1 MKCKFNKDK
10 TKSALKKAGL
20 AVRGLEHFIMASD
33 KYFKSLSKKEAD
45 SVQKDLL
52 RFISST
58 KARSSFSM
66 RGGVL
71 GPDGKEIEESK
82 EVVGNEGEAS
92 VVVEPGTRNLTQ
104 EPQAESEEAA
114 AEAVSNGKSGAPEV
128 SVEEAESN
136 KKQVEEAP
144 AQELS
149 PEEAA
154 IQQAEAAEAAEAAQQ
169 AAAAVQGSAATVVN
183 EEEPQAE
190 ATQQAEKAAA
200 AVQGSTATVVN
211 EEEPQGGG
219 SAFGLQPNSRTGI
232 LYSALW
238 LATLCLSGGP
248 SCTFSPG
255 MLEVMPCCSKWSVLV
270 KPLVDNANELYRLN
284 LIGLAKTTPNAKVYL
299 RANAIFG
306 STIQSFY
313 GMSMNRTRS
322 IKRSALSRRKKSNYR
337 KTKRVRKNK
346 TRKRK

>member
-10 TKSALKKAGL
+10 AKSALKKAGL

-66 RGGVL
+66 RGG
-71 GPDGKEIEESK
+71 
-82 EVVGNEGEAS
+82 EGEGPEATVS
-92 VVVEPGTRNLTQ
+92 GNAAVVTPTGNAAVGTPPGAT
-104 EPQAESEEAA
+104 SEEANEEDAPVTPTGSTAEMEQSEIQQEETVSGNA
-114 AEAVSNGKSGAPEV
+114 ALPTSVGTPTSGETV
-128 SVEEAESN
+128 LG
-136 KKQVEEAP
+136 QVDA
-144 AQELS
+144 A
-149 PEEAA
+149 EAA
-154 IQQAEAAEAAEAAQQ
+154 IQEAEAAEATKAAKAAEAEAEGN
-169 AAAAVQGSAATVVN
+169 AALPTSVVN
-183 EEEPQAE
+183 K
-190 ATQQAEKAAA
+190 EKAPA
-200 AVQGSTATVVN
+200 
-211 EEEPQGGG
+211 EEQEFDEEGKPIVKGGG

-299 RANAIFG
+299 RANVIFG

-313 GMSMNRTRS
+313 GMSMNRT
-322 IKRSALSRRKKSNYR
+322 IKRSVLSRRKKSNYR